1 MKYVKELQSMI
12 DDLSGCMADAEKAD
26 KGNSAAAVRYR
37 ETLRKLSAKAKDL
50 RQKSLKAS

>member
-1 MKYVKELQSMI
+1 MKYVKELQNMI
-12 DDLSGCMADAEKAD
+12 DDLSNCLNDAEKAD
-26 KGNSAAAVRYR
+26 KGNASAAVRYR